1 MDKNPDQWS
10 KDDINN
16 LIEVNSLN
24 LIFSSEALIK
34 TGFLANFSDNTP
46 IPVIYLDLDFL
57 YTGYITS
64 GIIKQ
69 NENLTIF
76 RPEKD
81 NFEIILKKVIVQV
94 SKQKSVVIID
104 SLNGIFAMYDEKD
117 SGRLVNAF
125 VMFLVCIAKNSDSK
139 IIVASVAKHVEN
151 EGWILTPTGRHPIE
165 IDEMTRVYLSRQEKG
180 ILFQALDKKNV
191 PTKSVLIPYYDR

>member
-1 MDKNPDQWS
+1 M
-10 KDDINN
+10 
-16 LIEVNSLN
+16 EVNSLN

-81 NFEIILKKVIVQV
+81 NFENILKKVIVQV

-191 PTKSVLIPYYDR
+191 PTKSVLIPYYGR